1 MSLHAGNSSS
11 SGVCSCLFFWC
22 WCYRSSSSERHTAP
36 NRHINT
42 TNIVVLYYSGN
53 TICATTGKYSLTC
66 LDADPTVHSIS
77 RSPLPAATGVRGPEG
92 FGRGKFLPGRGYLLW
107 NERHDRRDIVPP
119 FLQKICGGTLGH
131 VGETPG
137 WRRAE
142 EGGGGLS
149 EERISGGDGFDGLHS
164 LQVGWWTVFGGTPQH
179 RQGGIP
185 FCRRGGDM

>member
-1 MSLHAGNSSS
+1 M
-11 SGVCSCLFFWC
+11 
-22 WCYRSSSSERHTAP
+22 
-36 NRHINT
+36 
-42 TNIVVLYYSGN
+42 
-53 TICATTGKYSLTC
+53 
-66 LDADPTVHSIS
+66 
-77 RSPLPAATGVRGPEG
+77 TGVHGPEG
-92 FGRGKFLPGRGYLLW
+92 FGSGKFLPGRGDLPW

-119 FLQKICGGTLGH
+119 FLQKKCGGTLGH

-164 LQVGWWTVFGGTPQH
+164 LRVGWWTVFGGTPQH